1 MALEE
6 RFTAPKDWQ
15 WDNFNNADGKP
26 LRYGFCHAANPKGMI
41 IFATGRT
48 ETAEEYFETARDF
61 LKRDFSVAVLDWQGQ
76 GLSYRFGD
84 DNTRQHS
91 NGFHNDIDDFDRW
104 LSVLNDKHD
113 FNNLRKV
120 LIAHSM
126 GGNITLRYMADHPD
140 TFDCAVM
147 VAPMLGIKM
156 NAVLSTIAAP
166 VLHFARKKGWLNRHA
181 PTQGAW
187 SEKIFDMT
195 KAMLSTDPV
204 RRELQKYWYL
214 KTPELQCGGV
224 TYGWLAEAFISMRTL
239 KDKNVAGKITTP
251 TLFLLGGS
259 DRVVSND
266 DTRKVIAMMP
276 QADVITY
283 RGAQHNMLKE
293 RDDIRNAMFKDM
305 DAFIDKYLH
314 PRARP

>member
-26 LRYGFCHAANPKGMI
+26 LRYGFCHAANPKGAI

-76 GLSYRFGD
+76 GLSYRWGD

-91 NGFHNDIDDFDRW
+91 NGFQNDIDDFAQY
-104 LSVLNDKHD
+104 LSVLNNKHG
-113 FNNLRKV
+113 FNDLRKV
-120 LIAHSM
+120 LVAHSM
-126 GGNITLRYMADHPD
+126 GGNITLRYMADNPD
-140 TFDCAVM
+140 TFDCAMM

-156 NAVLSTIAAP
+156 SAFLNIITKP
-166 VLHFARKKGWLNRHA
+166 VLNFMRCKGRLDHHA
-181 PTQGAW
+181 LTQNAW
-187 SEKIFDMT
+187 SEKLFNVT
-195 KAMLSTDPV
+195 KPLLSTDPI

-224 TYGWLAEAFISMRTL
+224 TYDWLAEALISMRAL
-239 KDKNVAGKITTP
+239 NDKDIAGKITTP

-266 DTRKVIAMMP
+266 DTKKIVAMMP
-276 QADVITY
+276 HTETITY

-293 RDDIRNAMFKDM
+293 RDDIRNAMFNDM
-305 DAFIDKYLH
+305 DRFIDKYLH
-314 PRARP
+314 PRP